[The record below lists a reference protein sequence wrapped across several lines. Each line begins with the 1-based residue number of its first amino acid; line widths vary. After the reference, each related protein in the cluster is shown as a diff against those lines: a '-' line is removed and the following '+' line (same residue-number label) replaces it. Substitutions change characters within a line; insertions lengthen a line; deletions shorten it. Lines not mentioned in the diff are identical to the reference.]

1 MFRSLKFVLGGM
13 LLAFLAACAQ
23 PVGFEVR
30 SHPAADTSVSDF
42 NQALYTEY
50 WPYAVEQAGIDDTY
64 ASDLYARKGK
74 AANTGATVL
83 PEETDAVIG
92 PGHNPVHE
100 SQITD
105 LTAARERLMSFFDR
119 GARDVRPV
127 WAARAQVAYD
137 CWFQEAKEY
146 DARGNVLEPAAV
158 LACRNNFETAMAKIE
173 PFLPPF
179 PEPMRMKMFEL
190 MPDQAPPPSPGVA
203 GAPETY
209 LVFFDWDKSNLTPEA
224 RAIVQTAA
232 TNAKRTGAR
241 NIEVT
246 GYTDTSGPPGY
257 NLGLSRRRAESV
269 KAELVKQ
276 GISAASVTTVG
287 KGETELLVPTPDG
300 VREPQNRRA
309 RIVINIR

>member
-1 MFRSLKFVLGGM
+1 MLRSLKFVLGGM

-30 SHPAADTSVSDF
+30 SHPDASASVSEF
-42 NQALYTEY
+42 NQALYSEY
-50 WPYAVEQAGIDDTY
+50 WPYAVEQAGIDDTFS
-64 ASDLYARKGK
+64 SDMFAKKGK

-83 PEETDAVIG
+83 PEEVTATIG
-92 PGHNPVHE
+92 PNHQPVHD
-100 SQITD
+100 SQVAD

-119 GARDVRPV
+119 GARDIRPV

-137 CWFQEAKEY
+137 CWYQEATEY
-146 DARGNVLEPAAV
+146 SVRGAVLEPASL
-158 LACRNNFETAMAKIE
+158 LACRNNFETAMAKVE

-179 PEPMRMKMFEL
+179 PDPMRMKMFEL
-190 MPDQAPPPSPGVA
+190 MPDQGAPPAPAVA

-224 RAIVQTAA
+224 MAIVQTAA
-232 TNAKRTGAR
+232 ANAKRTGAR
-241 NIEVT
+241 NVEVT
-246 GYTDTSGPPGY
+246 GYTDTSGPPAY
-257 NLGLSRRRAESV
+257 NQGLSNRRANAV

-276 GISAASVTTVG
+276 GLSATSITTVG
-287 KGETELLVPTPDG
+287 KGETDLLVPTPDG

-309 RIVINIR
+309 RIVINVR